1 MQKLLFLAAAP
12 LLLWQGRRVRATTPR
27 LPEAAGERSGGTS
40 QPSVLRVL
48 LLGDSAI
55 AGVGC
60 DTQEQ
65 AVTGQLLRRLE
76 RQFRVQWQLVARSSL
91 TCAKVLEL
99 LQTTTLV
106 SSTFDVVLVSVGVN
120 DVTRRTPVARWTT
133 DLQAMTDYLQQR
145 LGCRQ
150 VLYTALPPMHKFP
163 ALPQPLRWFVGGQA
177 QVLNT
182 VLRQH
187 CEAMPDVELLS
198 FEVPYRPEYIA
209 QDGYHPAPAAATIWA
224 AGAATAIETRFQM
237 ETPQEEHV

>member
-12 LLLWQGRRVRATTPR
+12 LLLWQGRRVRVTTPR
-27 LPEAAGERSGGTS
+27 LPEAAGERSGGAAQS
-40 QPSVLRVL
+40 PELRVL

-60 DTQEQ
+60 DTQEE
-65 AVTGQLLRRLE
+65 AVTGQLLCRLE
-76 RQFRVQWQLVARSSL
+76 RQFSVQWQLVARSSL

-99 LQTTTLV
+99 LQTTALV
-106 SSTFDVVLVSVGVN
+106 SSTFDVVVVSVGVN
-120 DVTRRTPVARWTT
+120 DVTRRTPVTRWAT

-145 LGCRQ
+145 LGCQQ

-163 ALPQPLRWFVGGQA
+163 SLPQPLRWFVGGQA

-187 CEAMPDVELLS
+187 CEAMSGVELLS

-209 QDGYHPAPAAATIWA
+209 QDGYHPSPAAAAIWA
-224 AGAATAIETRFQM
+224 AGAATAIETRFKAG
-237 ETPQEEHV
+237 TPNEEHS